1 MKRILLIIESLGP
14 GGAERQMCGLV
25 IMLTKAG
32 FPCRLITYYENQF
45 YEPLLRQNKVD
56 YEYLPELL
64 NKKTRIL
71 KVAKYI
77 RRYNPDVV
85 ISYLPSTNISM
96 CFAKFFFKAK
106 LVVSERNNNICITK
120 KDKVRFNL
128 YRIADAI
135 VTNSNSQEIFIS
147 KNFSFLCSKV
157 HTIINFVDVNRFT
170 PAREPVRNDTLRIVT
185 VARYTQ
191 QKNVLTYLKAIRM
204 VKEMGLNVHF
214 DWYGDKKQNPSYWDE
229 IEKNFK
235 LLSIADYLTLH
246 DSNHK
251 IEEEYHKA
259 DIFCLP
265 SLFEG
270 YPNVVVEAMSCGL
283 PILCSNVFENPFI
296 VQNGKNGFVFDPNDV
311 KDIVSAIKKMVSLS
325 SEERQEMGKLNR
337 QLCLERNTEEI
348 FLKSYVELIESL

>member
-1 MKRILLIIESLGP
+1 MKRILLIIESLGS

-25 IMLTKAG
+25 ILLTKAG
-32 FPCRLITYYENQF
+32 FPCRLITYYKNQF
-45 YEPLLRQNKVD
+45 YEPLLQQNGVD
-56 YEYLPELL
+56 YQYLPELL

-71 KVAKYI
+71 KAAKYI
-77 RRYNPDVV
+77 RLYNPDVV

-96 CFAKFFFKAK
+96 CFAKLFFKAK

-135 VTNSNSQEIFIS
+135 VTNSNSQENFIS

-170 PAREPVRNDTLRIVT
+170 PAREPVKNERLRIVT

-204 VKEMGLNVHF
+204 VKDMGLNVHF
-214 DWYGDKKQNPSYWDE
+214 DWYGEKMQNSLYWAE
-229 IEKNFK
+229 IEKEFK
-235 LLSIADYLTLH
+235 QLSIADYLTLH
-246 DSNHK
+246 EPNKK

-265 SLFEG
+265 SLYEG

-283 PILCSNVFENPFI
+283 PILCSDVYENSLI
-296 VQNGKNGFVFDPNDV
+296 VKNGRNGFLFNPKDT
-311 KDIVSAIKKMVSLS
+311 KDIVSAIKKMVALTA
-325 SEERQEMGKLNR
+325 EERQEMGKLNR

-348 FLKSYVELIESL
+348 FLKSYIKLIESL